1 LNDIL
6 STAKKMMSS
15 PLTMASWGDGMF
27 SSFELSHGARQGMAT
42 NWIALIAVIHVP
54 SYESVSRKFHSKWG
68 FSIELAWPVPTT
80 EGWSLQR
87 PSAGI

>member
-27 SSFELSHGARQGMAT
+27 TSFELSHSAQQGRDT
-42 NWIALIAVIHVP
+42 NQIALIAVIHVP
-54 SYESVSRKFHSKWG
+54 SYESVSRKFHSK
-68 FSIELAWPVPTT
+68 
-80 EGWSLQR
+80 
-87 PSAGI
+87 